1 MLFLYQLSYSFVY
14 HHDVLSINCY
24 GFCFV
29 VPAFVDVCNVHCK
42 LKPPHFITSTRLL
55 CTKPLSINP
64 GMMVYT
70 IRTTDGCAG
79 AQVVCDTRVPLRLVG
94 LTDQ

>member
-1 MLFLYQLSYSFVY
+1 MYVM
-14 HHDVLSINCY
+14 
-24 GFCFV
+24 
-29 VPAFVDVCNVHCK
+29 VHCK
-42 LKPPHFITSTRLL
+42 LKPSHFVMSTRLL

-79 AQVVCDTRVPLRLVG
+79 ASGSMRDKSSFEAG
-94 LTDQ
+94 WGH